1 MSNNI
6 SKPTKQLPQNLK
18 ELLKDIGE
26 NSVLFQIYIRIHDT
40 NWKAFKNLDDS
51 GCDIVLVNLETNK
64 TIKVEVKTRQSLYTT
79 ATSSKTYGYREFAV
93 TRNEYENFD
102 ILICLWYDYNSFF
115 IIPQSELKG
124 DKNSIKI
131 RIRKNKQGGYGEN
144 DKFLNNWEALI
155 NLL

>member
-79 ATSSKTYGYREFAV
+79 ATSSKRISSYFCGA
-93 TRNEYENFD
+93 
-102 ILICLWYDYNSFF
+102 
-115 IIPQSELKG
+115 LK
-124 DKNSIKI
+124 KSSI
-131 RIRKNKQGGYGEN
+131 Y
-144 DKFLNNWEALI
+144 LC
-155 NLL
+155 

>member
-26 NSVLFQIYIRIHDT
+26 NSVLFQIYVRIHDT

-79 ATSSKTYGYREFAV
+79 ATSFKTYGSREFAV

-102 ILICLWYDYNSFF
+102 VLICLWYDYNSFF
-115 IIPQSELKG
+115 IIPKSELNG
-124 DKNSIKI
+124 EKNSIKL
-131 RIRKNKQGGYGEN
+131 RIRKNKSGGYGDN
-144 DKFLNNWEALI
+144 DRFLNNWEAFLK
-155 NLL
+155 LL